1 MGIFFNYLFIG
12 VVFTFLL
19 DMILLRLK
27 DNIKVKELGLEE
39 SWGNFKRIVCIFI
52 WPIALVVFI
61 STFLNSKTKK

>member
-39 SWGNFKRIVCIFI
+39 SWGIAQRITCIFI
-52 WPIALVVFI
+52 WPIAFIVFI
-61 STFLNSKTKK
+61 TTFLKK